1 VVRPAALLKRS
12 LIFVHRWLGVALAV
26 LFVLWFVSGIVM
38 MYWSFP
44 AVEASDRLER
54 LPVLDPDQLKVSAA
68 AAAASTGR
76 DLPAGQVRLT
86 SFDGRPAW
94 RLGGRGGWSMVF
106 ADDGTPADVVD
117 DALIERAVSAWAR
130 RPVSE
135 ATRASVEEV
144 DQWTVGSSLRN
155 LRPLYKYSFPDG
167 QQVYING
174 NTAEVVQ
181 YTTASSRFWAY
192 LGAIPHWMYFTPLR
206 KHQPQW
212 FKFVVWTSLIGTVA
226 SLMGVVIGVW
236 MLSPKKRYRHAGAP
250 TSVPYKGWK
259 RWHTLI
265 GLVFGIVTATWA
277 FSGLLSMGPFPIMDR
292 LTDLTVPAPADLTRS
307 APQPPGPAAREAGG
321 RGGRSRGPNIAA
333 ALRGRGAGS
342 LSDFEEKDPRTA
354 LASIRDF
361 GARELELTSF
371 DGQPVYLAINGTGDT
386 RIVPVR
392 GPPRDSFTTDEV
404 MRVVREAAGKSLT
417 DLRVM
422 NSYDAYYLDRRRERP
437 LPVVY
442 AEMNDALRSRFYI
455 DPKTARVVGTY
466 NARNWVNRWLYNGL
480 HSLNFPWL
488 YNHRPLWDIVVITL
502 MLGGTALCVTSLV
515 LAWRV
520 LARKVARLMRARF
533 NIPNEDLVHE
543 TLS

>member
-1 VVRPAALLKRS
+1 VARPSALLKRS
-12 LIFVHRWLGVALAV
+12 LIVVHRWLGVALAV

-38 MYWSFP
+38 MYWTFP
-44 AVEASDRLER
+44 AVEARDRLDR
-54 LPVLDPDQLKVSAA
+54 LPVLNPEQIKVSAA
-68 AAAASTGR
+68 TAAASTGR
-76 DLPAGQVRLT
+76 ELPAAQVRLT

-106 ADDGTPADVVD
+106 ADDGTPADVID
-117 DALIERAVSAWAR
+117 DAMVDRTAAAWAR
-130 RPVSE
+130 RSPAD
-135 ATRASVEEV
+135 ATKQWVDEP
-144 DQWTVGSSLRN
+144 DQWTVGN
-155 LRPLYKYSFPDG
+155 LSRQLPLHKYSFTDG
-167 QQVYING
+167 QQVYVSP

-181 YTTASSRFWAY
+181 YTTTSSRFWAW

-212 FKFVVWTSLIGTVA
+212 FKFVVWTSLIGTIA
-226 SLMGVVIGVW
+226 ALMGVVVAVW

-250 TSVPYKGWK
+250 TSIPYKGWK
-259 RWHTLI
+259 RWHTI
-265 GLVFGIVTATWA
+265 TGLVFGIVTATWA

-292 LTDLTVPAPADLTRS
+292 LTELTVPADLTRS
-307 APQPPGPAAREAGG
+307 APQSAEGARAG
-321 RGGRSRGPNIAA
+321 RGGRGRGPNVAA

-342 LSDFEEKDPRTA
+342 LSAFEEKDPRTA
-354 LASIRDF
+354 IASIRDF
-361 GARELELTSF
+361 GAKELELTSF
-371 DGQPVYLAINGTGDT
+371 DGHPVYLATNGNGETH
-386 RIVPVR
+386 IVPVR
-392 GPPRDSFTTDEV
+392 GPPQESFGAGEV
-404 MRVVREAAGKSLT
+404 MRVVRAAAGTNLA

-422 NSYDAYYLDRRRERP
+422 DSYDAYYLDRRRERP

-442 AEMNDALRSRFYI
+442 AEMNDPLRSRFYI
-455 DPKTARVVGTY
+455 DPKTARVVGSY

-502 MLGGTALCVTSLV
+502 MLGGTALCATSLV

-520 LARKVARLMRARF
+520 LARKVAKLARARF
-533 NIPNEDLVHE
+533 NIPNDDLIHD

>member
-1 VVRPAALLKRS
+1 MARPSVLLKRS
-12 LIFVHRWLGVALAV
+12 LIVVHRWLGVALAV
-26 LFVLWFVSGIVM
+26 LFILWFVSGIVM
-38 MYWSFP
+38 MYWGFP

-54 LPVLDPDQLKVSAA
+54 LPVLNPEQVKVSAA

-76 DLPAGQVRLT
+76 ELPAAQVRLT

-117 DALIERAVSAWAR
+117 DAMVDRAAAAWAR
-130 RPVSE
+130 RPLTD
-135 ATRASVEEV
+135 ATKQWVDEP
-144 DQWTVGSSLRN
+144 DQWTVGN
-155 LRPLYKYSFPDG
+155 LSRQLPLHKYSFTDG
-167 QQVYING
+167 QQIYVSP

-181 YTTASSRFWAY
+181 YTTTSSRFWAW

-212 FKFVVWTSLIGTVA
+212 FKFVVWTSLAGTIA
-226 SLMGVVIGVW
+226 ALMGVVIGVW
-236 MLSPKKRYRHAGAP
+236 MLSPKKRYRHAGDP
-250 TSVPYKGWK
+250 TSIPYKGWK
-259 RWHTLI
+259 RWHTI
-265 GLVFGIVTATWA
+265 TGLVFGLVTATWA

-292 LTDLTVPAPADLTRS
+292 LTDLT
-307 APQPPGPAAREAGG
+307 APQSTGEGARDG
-321 RGGRSRGPNIAA
+321 RGGRGRGPNVAA

-342 LSDFEEKDPRTA
+342 LSAFEEKDPRA
-354 LASIRDF
+354 AIASIRDF
-361 GARELELTSF
+361 GAKELELTSF
-371 DGQPVYLAINGTGDT
+371 DGHPAYLATNGNGET

-392 GPPRDSFTTDEV
+392 GPPQESFGAEEV
-404 MRVVREAAGKSLT
+404 MRVVRAAAGKDLA

-422 NSYDAYYLDRRRERP
+422 DSYDAYYLDRRRERP

-442 AEMNDALRSRFYI
+442 AEMNDPLRSRFYI
-455 DPKTARVVGTY
+455 DPKTARVVGSY

-480 HSLNFPWL
+480 HSLNVPWL
-488 YNHRPLWDIVVITL
+488 YNRRPLWDIVVITL
-502 MLGGTALCVTSLV
+502 MLGGTALCATSLV

-520 LARKVARLMRARF
+520 LARKVAKLARARF
-533 NIPNEDLVHE
+533 NIPNDDLIHE